1 MVSNVNYIL
10 HSYSFI
16 YLKPI
21 FFQKLLRVAYEAVL
35 NAA

>member
-21 FFQKLLRVAYEAVL
+21 FFQKLLKVAYKDVF